1 VAGFDEAVDTVEVM
15 MPEPRS
21 EEQAL
26 RSKFMLI
33 FRGGAVSRPD
43 LSPSELQAHVAKWY
57 RWSDE
62 LARQGRA
69 RNNGTALGNPG
80 ATVRGCERVVTDGP
94 YAESKDLV
102 TGSLIVEAAS
112 LEDAIDVARTCPTYE
127 FGGSVEVRPVQD
139 LSDLTLVDERPAAVS
154 STELVEDL
162 FRKEYAH
169 LVSALTRVL
178 GPSNIPLAED
188 VVHDALV
195 SAMHAWRFRL
205 PQDPKAWIIR
215 AAHNRAID
223 IIRREQRRRSFL
235 PELATTT
242 ALTDTIEAALAPAAE
257 AASQLAMMFAVC
269 DPGLNR
275 ETHVTL
281 ILRWLCGLSAKEI
294 GQAFLVDTQTIDR
307 RLHRGRGRL
316 RELGRLPDVEDLPD
330 IEIRRDSVLRTLYL
344 LFSEGYHG
352 SNPEDPVRP
361 FLCEDALRLTELL
374 LDTKAT
380 AHPDA
385 HALAALFC
393 FDSARLSTRRDEHGV
408 FVPLEDQDRSRWDR
422 ARIERGL
429 MHLARSAT
437 GDHMSRWHLEAGI
450 ACEHAIAP
458 SIQKT
463 DWDRIVGF
471 YQVLAQQSWSPIVAL
486 NRALAVA
493 ERDGVDEG
501 RRELI
506 ALADE
511 QKLSRYPFYWAA
523 RADLE
528 RRAGH
533 HAAARDSYERAI
545 ALARSPAERVSYER
559 RIESLE
565 IS

>member
-1 VAGFDEAVDTVEVM
+1 VDTVEVM

-21 EEQAL
+21 QEQAL

-69 RNNGTALGNPG
+69 RNNGTALDNPG

-330 IEIRRDSVLRTLYL
+330 IETRRDSVLRALYL

-352 SNPEDPVRP
+352 SNPQDPVRP

-374 LDTKAT
+374 LDAKAT

-506 ALADE
+506 ALAGE